1 MVSLPQSIDGKLRSR
16 DFFDVQTQEF
26 TIRFPAGKLVFLMPT
41 KPLVNQQ
48 HEACQTS
55 CGIPAADAAT
65 ITGDDPDNWR
75 EAAVS
80 QLCILLRL
88 RLTSI
93 PNK

>member
-1 MVSLPQSIDGKLRSR
+1 
-16 DFFDVQTQEF
+16 
-26 TIRFPAGKLVFLMPT
+26 MPT

-48 HEACQTS
+48 HEACQAS

-80 QLCILLRL
+80 CPLENRL
-88 RLTSI
+88 VRLTLVRS
-93 PNK
+93 K